1 MCHAIWIW
9 LQFNWNFH
17 VPSWSDHLL
26 ILFLPSVAASSFCWI
41 SAAETDISVLNYW
54 LIGTAWKWPL
64 YMCRCR
70 VPSHFS
76 FSLHCPP
83 PLFFPLLLRFTST
96 FALSANTADRKDKLT
111 STSTYINGS
120 CPQSYWSIFSW
131 ISTHFSFVFFQITE
145 KPFQCMLWWY
155 GHMVG
160 SKSHAIVIRLYLLG
174 SWYKIGIHIV

>member
-1 MCHAIWIW
+1 MDLVAVQLELSCAFMIWS
-9 LQFNWNFH
+9 FADPF
-17 VPSWSDHLL
+17 
-26 ILFLPSVAASSFCWI
+26 FLPSVAASSFCWI

-64 YMCRCR
+64 YMCR

-120 CPQSYWSIFSW
+120 CPQSCWSIFSW